1 MKGVRYSLRLTG
13 LKSVEGTIPLCALK
27 EITDVLL
34 LGTERALRLSVEG
47 ASIKKGRTPAWLTD
61 SLEFVITGIRKGSTV
76 LEIEAPTLEETASEQ
91 IKQQGLWY
99 TVPRGTDTAIS
110 LLSRSIKDAV
120 GEKLDSVYYDR
131 GVLNAINGFS
141 IPFSKYIDTLELNS
155 RGKGE
160 DDFKIA
166 KPDIQRISQIEKE
179 IPEPRSMV
187 IAGIFNLIEHTQN
200 RFQLTLSDGRKI
212 FGKIESPLISKENMR
227 SLWGEKVT
235 IKGIGQFS
243 ATGKLRFI
251 EAQLLKTQEKGE
263 ELFEHVMEPR
273 PIFSLL
279 EVTKPKARIGSPLKS
294 VWGQWP
300 GNESIEELLLDL
312 KNN

>member
-1 MKGVRYSLRLTG
+1 MKGVRYSIRLIG
-13 LKSVEGTIPLCALK
+13 LKSPEGTIPLHALK
-27 EITDVLL
+27 DIAEVLL

-47 ASIKKGRTPAWLTD
+47 ASIKRGRTPAWLTD
-61 SLEFVITGIRKGSTV
+61 SLEFVITGMKKGSTV

-91 IKQQGLWY
+91 IKQQGLWF

-110 LLSRSIKDAV
+110 LLSRSVKDAV

-131 GVLNAINGFS
+131 GVLSALNDFNS
-141 IPFSKYIDTLELNS
+141 PFNRYIDTLELKS
-155 RGKGE
+155 SGKGE
-160 DDFKIA
+160 DDFKIVKA
-166 KPDIQRISQIEKE
+166 DMHKISQIEQE

-187 IAGIFNLIEHTQN
+187 IAGTFNLIEHTEN

-227 SLWGEKVT
+227 SLWGDKVT
-235 IKGIGQFS
+235 VKGIGQFS

-251 EAQLLKTQEKGE
+251 QAQMLKPQEKGDEIFE
-263 ELFEHVMEPR
+263 EVMEPI
-273 PIFSLL
+273 PMFSLL
-279 EVTKPKARIGSPLKS
+279 ELTKPKATIGSPLRS

-300 GNESIEELLLDL
+300 GEESIEDLLFDL
-312 KNN
+312 KEN